1 MNILD
6 EENKSSD
13 TEITVLP
20 PSSRLAPKIHLGSEK
35 VEKVE
40 KGVEKKEKTIGGFAA
55 ELPQDAS
62 SGFQAMLEEFLNS
75 FYEEHQ
81 LPHSGYL
88 QVSDSQQVIPTSFCY
103 DMLLIGV

>member
-1 MNILD
+1 MEILD

-13 TEITVLP
+13 TENTVLP
-20 PSSRLAPKIHLGSEK
+20 SSSKLAPKIHLGSEK
-35 VEKVE
+35 VEK
-40 KGVEKKEKTIGGFAA
+40 GVEKKERTIGDFAA

-75 FYEEHQ
+75 FYEEHH

-88 QVSDSQQVIPTSFCY
+88 QVSDSQQVIPTLFCY